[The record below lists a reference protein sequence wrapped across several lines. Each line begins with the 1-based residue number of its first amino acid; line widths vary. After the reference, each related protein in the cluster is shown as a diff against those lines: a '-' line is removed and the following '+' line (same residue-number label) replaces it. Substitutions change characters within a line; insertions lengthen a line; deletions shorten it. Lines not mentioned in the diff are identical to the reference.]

1 MIESA
6 DTVARGRLRSGEHLL
21 WSGRPDAGRLFNRSD
36 IFLVPFGLFFLAF
49 SIFWTVTAARSG
61 GFFSLFGLLFMAVG
75 VYYVFLRF
83 LVKRYRQLHSTYA
96 ITDRRAFAV
105 VGRKL
110 IETPISGARTTTWS
124 GDSHVSVIWA
134 DAVGVRGF
142 SRGQV
147 PLNSGLDGIV
157 SPLPMAFFD
166 VPEPAALMAALD
178 QATARST
185 TT

>member
-6 DTVARGRLRSGEHLL
+6 DTVARSRLRSGEHLL
-21 WSGRPDAGRLFNRSD
+21 WSGRPDAGRLFNRMD
-36 IFLVPFGLFFLAF
+36 IFLIPFGLIFLGIALFGMVGAF
-49 SIFWTVTAARSG
+49 RYG
-61 GFFSLFGLLFMAVG
+61 GFSSLFPLVFVGIG

-96 ITDRRAFAV
+96 VTDRRAFAL
-105 VGRKL
+105 VGNKL
-110 IETPISGARTTTWS
+110 IETPITGERTTTWS
-124 GDSHVSVIWA
+124 GESHASVVWTR
-134 DAVGVRGF
+134 DVGIRGF

-147 PLNSGLDGIV
+147 PLNSGLDGIL

-166 VPEPAALMAALD
+166 VPEPALLMAALD
-178 QATARST
+178 RAATRT

>member
-6 DTVARGRLRSGEHLL
+6 DTVARSRLRPGEHLL
-21 WSGRPDAGRLFNRSD
+21 WSGRPDAGRLFNRMD
-36 IFLVPFGLFFLAF
+36 VFLIPFGLFFLGF
-49 SIFWTVTAARSG
+49 SLFWTVGASQGG
-61 GFFSLFGLLFMAVG
+61 GFFALFGLLFVGVG

-96 ITDRRAFAV
+96 VTDRRAFAV

-110 IETPISGARTTTWS
+110 IETPIAGERTTTWS
-124 GDSHVSVIWA
+124 GDSHVSVVWTGTA
-134 DAVGVRGF
+134 GGGGF
-142 SRGQV
+142 SRGQI
-147 PLNSGLDGIV
+147 PLNSGLDGIL

-166 VPEPAALMAALD
+166 VPEPAGLMAALD
-178 QATARST
+178 RAATRT

>member
-6 DTVARGRLRSGEHLL
+6 DTVARSRLRSGEHLL
-21 WSGRPDAGRLFNRSD
+21 WSGRPDAGRLFNRMD
-36 IFLVPFGLFFLAF
+36 VFLIPFGLFFLGF
-49 SIFWTVTAARSG
+49 SLFWTVGASQGG
-61 GFFSLFGLLFMAVG
+61 GFFALFGLLFVGVG

-96 ITDRRAFAV
+96 VTDRRAFAV

-110 IETPISGARTTTWS
+110 IETPIAGERTTTWS
-124 GDSHVSVIWA
+124 GDSHVSVVWTGTA
-134 DAVGVRGF
+134 GGGGF
-142 SRGQV
+142 SRGQI
-147 PLNSGLDGIV
+147 PLNSGLDGIL

-166 VPEPAALMAALD
+166 VPEPAGLMAALD
-178 QATARST
+178 RAATRT

>member
-1 MIESA
+1 MIEPA
-6 DTVARGRLRSGEHLL
+6 DTVARSRLRSGEHLL
-21 WSGRPDAGRLFNRSD
+21 WSGRPDAGRLFNRTD
-36 IFLVPFGLFFLAF
+36 IFLIPFGLFFLGF
-49 SIFWTVTAARSG
+49 SIFWTVTAAQAG
-61 GFFSLFGLLFMAVG
+61 GFFSLIGVLFMAIG

-96 ITDRRAFAV
+96 VTDRRAFAV
-105 VGRKL
+105 VGSKL
-110 IETPISGARTTTWS
+110 IETPIAGDRTTIWS
-124 GDSHVSVIWA
+124 GDSHVSIVWTASAGI
-134 DAVGVRGF
+134 RGF

-147 PLNSGLDGIV
+147 PLNSGLDGIL

-178 QATARST
+178 RATART

>member
-6 DTVARGRLRSGEHLL
+6 DTVARSRLRSGEHLL
-21 WSGRPDAGRLFNRSD
+21 WSGRPDTGRLFNRSD
-36 IFLVPFGLFFLAF
+36 IFLVPFGLFYLGF

-61 GFFSLFGLLFMAVG
+61 GFFSLFGLLFVTVG
-75 VYYVFLRF
+75 VYFVFLRF

-96 ITDRRAFAV
+96 VTDRRAFAV

-110 IETPISGARTTTWS
+110 IETPIASDRTTTWT
-124 GDSHVSVIWA
+124 GDSHVSIMWTA
-134 DAVGVRGF
+134 SVGIGGF

-147 PLNSGLDGIV
+147 PLNSGLDGIL

-178 QATARST
+178 RAATHT

>member
-6 DTVARGRLRSGEHLL
+6 DTVARTRLRPGEHLL

-36 IFLVPFGLFFLAF
+36 VFLVPFGLFFLGF
-49 SIFWTVTAARSG
+49 SIFWTVAAAQTG
-61 GFFSLFGLLFMAVG
+61 GLFSLFGLLFMAVG

-96 ITDRRAFAV
+96 VTDRRAFAV
-105 VGRKL
+105 VGGKL
-110 IETPISGARTTTWS
+110 IETPVASDRTTTWT
-124 GDSHVSVIWA
+124 GDSHVSVVWTGS
-134 DAVGVRGF
+134 VGVGGF

-147 PLNSGLDGIV
+147 PLNSGLDGIL

-178 QATARST
+178 RATTRT